1 MELLANLGALMVAVG
16 LVALLKG
23 DLVSLRIRNRK
34 VALIVLIIGLL
45 LAFFAV
51 NNMNQDNE
59 ILNSNY
65 SYNYYLDIDLLQNKV
80 I

>member
-59 ILNSNY
+59 ILDSNY
-65 SYNYYLDIDLLQNKV
+65 SYNYYLNSDLLQNKV